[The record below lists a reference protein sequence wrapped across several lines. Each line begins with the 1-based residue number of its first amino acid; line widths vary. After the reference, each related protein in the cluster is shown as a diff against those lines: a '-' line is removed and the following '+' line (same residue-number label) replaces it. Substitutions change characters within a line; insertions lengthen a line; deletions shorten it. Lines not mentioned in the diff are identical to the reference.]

1 MSSEIPSI
9 AVPSK
14 KKSGGAKAPTTPA
27 AAEAPAPAVAAPEP
41 VKNLSLKVCMMS
53 DMHNN
58 FDMTWTPIASKRFLK
73 IQHERYDGQGCD
85 SYKQVFVG
93 SHDEMVADLQMC
105 MRTYTP
111 SSVSLFYK
119 DIPLSWDYEKVIP
132 MILKKEQFE
141 RKLNDHDCGDW
152 DCDPDAHEVNDMDFR
167 SFVENRIINILTGE
181 TMIQDCK
188 RLYYEEELKGKDCP
202 VLLEP
207 LRVGETIKLGCG
219 HYMSRDGWMGCKGN
233 TCPLCRANQ
242 ASLPSPDYL

>member
-1 MSSEIPSI
+1 MSSEVPSI

-14 KKSGGAKAPTTPA
+14 KKSGGTKAPATTA

-41 VKNLSLKVCMMS
+41 VKNLSLKVCMVS
-53 DMHNN
+53 DMHPV
-58 FDMTWTPIASKRFLK
+58 FTMTWTPIASKRFLK

-119 DIPLSWDYEKVIP
+119 DIHLSWDYEKVIP